1 MLRNRLYY
9 SIKPLVPASMR
20 MAIRRWFAFKKR
32 KRVLDTWPI
41 LPGSEKPPKG
51 WPGWPEGKQFALVLT
66 HDVEG
71 RCGLEA
77 CRHLMELELK
87 LGFRSSFNFIP
98 EGEYRVSG
106 QLREELTRNGFEIG
120 VHDLRHDGKLYRS
133 RRSFTRK
140 VTRINQ
146 YLKDWGAVGFR
157 SGMMLH
163 NLDWL
168 HDLEVTYDASTF
180 DTDPFEPQ
188 PDGVN
193 TIFPFWVPRPGAEG
207 QVSSVERREPTS
219 SRHPANGKDAV
230 PCVPDLASSLGA
242 FGIQHHPTRD
252 MHDARRVPEPST
264 ANLQR
269 TGYVEL
275 PYTLAQDSTLFLL
288 FGEGHPDSWFKTLDW
303 IARHGGM
310 ALVNVHPDYIRFN
323 GQKCRPRTFPV
334 EFYDRFLKYA
344 RQKYGKSLWNP
355 LPKEVAGFVSEI
367 RPALPPKPKKVC
379 MLSYSDYL
387 ADARVM
393 RYAETLAERG
403 DQVDVVGLRHSPQQP
418 TRSTVA
424 GVNIIRIQPRFGKNE
439 QSRLS
444 YLAPVLRF
452 LLASSAWIARR
463 HIRKRY
469 DLLHIHNV
477 PDFLVFA
484 GWLPRLTGAKVILD
498 IHDVVPEFY
507 ASKFGAPQDSTTVS
521 ILKAIERAS
530 ARIADRVIISNHL
543 WLEKYAG
550 RTGAN
555 GKCSVFINNVDV
567 NIFRPRRRTRDDG
580 KLIVLFPGGLQWHQ
594 GLDIAIRAFQK
605 IGLKLSQA
613 EFHIYGE
620 GNMKNS
626 LVSLSRELGLEGKVR
641 FFEPVA
647 LRQIAEIMA
656 NADLGVVPKRAA
668 SFGNEAYSTKI
679 MQFMSLGVPVVA
691 SKTRIDQH
699 YFDDSVVRFFESGNP
714 DALAEAMLEVLSDA
728 GVRRRLIAHATEY
741 AVRNSWESHKAGYLE
756 LVDSL
761 TAQDRLELGCS

>member
-9 SIKPLVPASMR
+9 SIKPLVPASIR
-20 MAIRRWFAFKKR
+20 MAIRRWFAFKNR

-41 LPGSEKPPKG
+41 LPGSEKPPKD

-106 QLREELTRNGFEIG
+106 QLREELMRNGFEIG
-120 VHDLRHDGKLYRS
+120 VHDLHHDGKLYRS

-140 VTRINQ
+140 ATRINQ

-157 SGMMLH
+157 SGSMLH
-163 NLDWL
+163 KLDWL

-193 TIFPFWVPRPGAEG
+193 TIFPFWVPRPGAEPDG
-207 QVSSVERREPTS
+207 GPEDRGRRPEVRGRRTPAS
-219 SRHPANGKDAV
+219 DLRPHARH
-230 PCVPDLASSLGA
+230 
-242 FGIQHHPTRD
+242 
-252 MHDARRVPEPST
+252 VPEPST
-264 ANLQR
+264 GILRR

-288 FGEGHPDSWFKTLDW
+288 FGEGHPDSWFKKLDW

-310 ALVNVHPDYIRFN
+310 ALVNVHPDYMRFD

-367 RPALPPKPKKVC
+367 RPALPPKPKRVC

-387 ADARVM
+387 ADARVT

-403 DQVDVVGLRHSPQQP
+403 DQVDVVGLQHSPQQP

-507 ASKFGAPQDSTTVS
+507 ASKFGRPQDSTTVS

-543 WLEKYAG
+543 WLEKYAA

-555 GKCSVFINNVDV
+555 GKCSVFINNVDG

-605 IGLKLSQA
+605 ISPKLPQA

-641 FFEPVA
+641 FFAPVA

-656 NADLGVVPKRAA
+656 NADLGVVPKRAD

-691 SKTRIDQH
+691 SKTRIDEH
-699 YFDDSVVRFFESGNP
+699 YFDDSVVRFFESGDP

-741 AVRNSWESHKAGYLE
+741 AARNSWESHKAGYLE

-761 TAQDRLELGCS
+761 TAQDRLQLGCS